1 MSPVA
6 GPSSP
11 EEWMKGELDSGA
23 TPNLSG
29 GLESTPNNRI
39 RDAAMQELT
48 GDGTKT
54 MRLLKGPILDGHHFY
69 STPAAGKQS
78 ALVKQTGLPQKPD
91 ERVRLESEP
100 VIETGPRPLGPYDPN
115 LPRLTVKKIPLA
127 ASKQGFTG
135 GVRLAAIG
143 VEDASGNLTT
153 TTEPVEFTLAN
164 GQDIEWYPLQDM
176 PTGGVNSVLFVSEEV
191 PVGQAPKASTM
202 REQSRARKGT
212 AKKRVSG
219 PYDHKGRKRPSANE
233 TYIGRVRAPV
243 WGGRRADLRYGGAPR
258 DMSAVFDLRF
268 FFVFSTPRGDSL
280 ATPKSQ
286 SRSFGAEKDHA
297 VFVRPRKPPKSA
309 TGFKPYALING
320 VSYRVVRP
328 KRIYESRPFALD
340 EWVPVYAN
348 LAADGEA
355 GTEGEVQNVGPTVL
369 IQEDPTE
376 EDTSGV
382 EAPAGEMDAPVG
394 IGATR
399 PAAGAYW
406 KTYGPQ
412 YGGVERRAAVPV
424 RVTIT
429 DTELARLE
437 IPNPVNRLANPAGTE
452 RGADGLALAW
462 TANLTNGV
470 LADVPGQKLGV
481 ATSGLVNDTVATPYR
496 QSDYMPV
503 NQGVVETFRG
513 ILEVSNYTG
522 SVGFGR
528 HWVVELRADGT
539 TVATVLIQ
547 RNTNGSVPYDVTVG
561 PRGSGATVI
570 LDEGSTDIALRIG
583 TDASAGRNMTV
594 RGHDMAIHPFDGAPR
609 KFVFPP
615 EGSAEIADPDA
626 PPESSYSPG
635 PVVAITRPRSAAP
648 PPGFVP
654 VQVLDAPTN
663 PTTRGFAANRTD
675 SVNVGL
681 EAALPYRAYS
691 NATEKR
697 AQAFWSKTYPI
708 GSGAGFVN
716 NSSLAVR
723 GSFSFPLIPTRA
735 GNALIFVSIHDSA
748 GNYMGFLRVHNN
760 GTVLLHGRNRL
771 NIDTTKT
778 ALSGL
783 SVSNV
788 VDAEIIVGGGGTT
801 RGRVSLIA
809 SVDGESRS
817 EIASVDGLDFVGRTP
832 RQIRY
837 MGVYE
842 YDTAGKWE
850 VLNDWLRITSSG
862 DVVESFTADPLP
874 PDRPI
879 GADGNYRELDED
891 GLPINQLYI
900 QVPPGFEGPEYG
912 AIYEDFFVLPESPQ
926 TLALY
931 ARYEDLVPQTTDT
944 VRLTVFDAAG
954 NAWVAPSPLPVG
966 VSGTAPWTD
975 LLKHLTPPPGH
986 YRARLEIKRT
996 EAGMLIAQ
1004 GLLETDGTL

>member
-1 MSPVA
+1 MEGYLSEGVTPT
-6 GPSSP
+6 
-11 EEWMKGELDSGA
+11 LD
-23 TPNLSG
+23 G

-54 MRLLKGPILDGHHFY
+54 MRLLKGSILDGHHFY
-69 STPAAGKQS
+69 STPVAGKQS

-100 VIETGPRPLGPYDPN
+100 VIETGPRPLGPYDPH

-127 ASKQGFTG
+127 ASKQGFAG

-153 TTEPVEFTLAN
+153 TTEPAEFTLAN

-176 PTGGVNSVLFVSEEV
+176 PTGGVNSVLFVSEAV

-219 PYDHKGRKRPSANE
+219 PYDRKGRKRPSVNE
-233 TYIGRVRAPV
+233 TYIGRVQAPG

-258 DMSAVFDLRF
+258 DMSAVLDLRF

-297 VFVRPRKPPKSA
+297 VFVRPRKPPKNA
-309 TGFKPYALING
+309 TGFKPYALVNG

-328 KRIYESRPFALD
+328 KRIYESRPFALN

-348 LAADGEA
+348 LAADGE
-355 GTEGEVQNVGPTVL
+355 TDGEAVGPTVL
-369 IQEDPTE
+369 VQEDPTE

-429 DTELARLE
+429 NTELARLE

-462 TANLTNGV
+462 TENLANGV

-481 ATSGLVNDTVATPYR
+481 ATSGLVNDTAATPYR
-496 QSDYMPV
+496 ESDPVPV
-503 NQGVVETFRG
+503 NSGVVETMRG
-513 ILEVSNYTG
+513 ILEVSNYAGT
-522 SVGFGR
+522 VGDGR
-528 HWVVELRADGT
+528 AM
-539 TVATVLIQ
+539 LIQ
-547 RNTNGSVPYDVTVG
+547 KTDGVTIAGGLLSSRASNGSQPFDVTFG
-561 PRGSGATVI
+561 PLGSGAAII
-570 LDEGSTDIALRIG
+570 LNEGATEVAMRIDTG
-583 TDASAGRNMTV
+583 TAAGRNMTV
-594 RGHDMAIHPFDGAPR
+594 RGYDMAIHPFDGAPR

-615 EGSAEIADPDA
+615 EGSAEIADPNA
-626 PPESSYSPG
+626 PPEAPYSPG
-635 PVVAITRPRSAAP
+635 PVVVITRPGSAAP

-663 PTTRGFAANRTD
+663 PTTQGFAANSTVG
-675 SVNVGL
+675 VNVGL
-681 EAALPYRAYS
+681 EAALPFRAYS

-723 GSFSFPLIPTRA
+723 GPFRFPLLPTRV
-735 GNALIFVSIHDSA
+735 GNSMIFLSIHDA
-748 GNYMGFLRVHNN
+748 TGNYMGFVKIHNN
-760 GTVLLHGRNRL
+760 SAVYLTGRNRL
-771 NIDTTKT
+771 NQDTLKAT
-778 ALSGL
+778 A
-783 SVSNV
+783 NV
-788 VDAEIIVGGGGTT
+788 TASDLLDAEIIVGGGGTT

-809 SVDGESRS
+809 GVNEGMRREL
-817 EIASVDGLDFVGRTP
+817 ASVDGLDFGGRTP
-832 RQIRY
+832 RQIRF

-842 YDTAGKWE
+842 QDTAGKWE
-850 VLNDWLRITSSG
+850 VLCDWLRVTSSG
-862 DVVESFTADPLP
+862 DVVADYGDIPNLP

-879 GADGNYRELDED
+879 GANGSYRELDED

-912 AIYEDFFVLPESPQ
+912 AVYEDFFVLPESPQ
-926 TLALY
+926 TLTVY
-931 ARYEDLVPQTTDT
+931 GRHEDLTPQQHSNL
-944 VRLTVFDAAG
+944 RLRLFDAAG
-954 NAWVAPSPLPVG
+954 NEWQAPTAMPADL
-966 VSGTAPWTD
+966 SGTSAGWTEYVSYF
-975 LLKHLTPPPGH
+975 TPPPGF

-996 EAGMLIAQ
+996 EAGMLIFQEPGVFNGAI
-1004 GLLETDGTL
+1004 